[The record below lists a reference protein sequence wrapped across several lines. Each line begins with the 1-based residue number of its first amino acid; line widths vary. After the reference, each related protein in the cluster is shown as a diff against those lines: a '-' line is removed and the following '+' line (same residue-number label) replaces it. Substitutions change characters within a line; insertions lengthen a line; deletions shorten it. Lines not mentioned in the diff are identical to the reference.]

1 MDEGLRLFLL
11 YIWVTFLELE
21 DHWIGLPSPGGL
33 WCGDGMQRRGQ
44 AVQPLGQE
52 GLTQKPRTFPPYQQ
66 WEPLSAVDLTQKIT
80 DFPGNVCF
88 QSEVQERAFQT
99 VGKRG

>member
-1 MDEGLRLFLL
+1 MSWRITGLVCPLQEDCGVVTGCSGAARQSSPWARRL
-11 YIWVTFLELE
+11 TE
-21 DHWIGLPSPGGL
+21 
-33 WCGDGMQRRGQ
+33 
-44 AVQPLGQE
+44 
-52 GLTQKPRTFPPYQQ
+52 KPRTFPPYQQ

>member
-11 YIWVTFLELE
+11 YIWVNFLELE

-52 GLTQKPRTFPPYQQ
+52 AYRKAPYLSPIPAVGAFVCRGLDP
-66 WEPLSAVDLTQKIT
+66 ED
-80 DFPGNVCF
+80 N
-88 QSEVQERAFQT
+88 
-99 VGKRG
+99 